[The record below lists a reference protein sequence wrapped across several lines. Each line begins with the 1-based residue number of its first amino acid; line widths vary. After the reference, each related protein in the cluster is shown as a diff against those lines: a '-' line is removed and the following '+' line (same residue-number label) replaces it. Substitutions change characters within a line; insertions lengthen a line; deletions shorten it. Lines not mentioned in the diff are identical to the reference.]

1 MADEEQKQILRDVKG
16 QFTSMERILREF
28 KADNKKKL
36 DEQLKANKEFL
47 ENVDAVKGLSESD
60 ADKIKRAGM
69 LEQSF
74 GFTREAAIGIA
85 ETTKSLNLVTER
97 MEQIEDFANQTGQDV
112 QNSAEYKALELQ
124 KKRLEELQKYGKNL
138 SGFEKTFVKFAGGTF
153 EEMKEAIKE
162 GGKLTQQGI
171 FSTLGDNL
179 SSDFDRLLTFLG
191 PIGGFLQQI
200 PFLGTLLTFIGDQL
214 KSVFVRLVISAK
226 ERLIDGKRQN
236 AIDTENLRLTK
247 KGLRN
252 DEKVMRNQTKQSMV
266 QGTTTVG
273 DDVVAGGGQDDD
285 AKGGGSFRAA
295 SIFLGVAAASGVAAG
310 AGLTAAA
317 AGMSAFATSA
327 FKFAGA
333 LAVGGLALGVGL
345 TGIFGAFAL
354 GDKMGAFEGM
364 QEFGKVNM
372 LKVLGSMLGLAT
384 LMGVLGGIVT
394 TGVGAL
400 IMGVGA
406 LAVMALIG
414 TLVVIGKGL
423 GEFATSILPFETMNV
438 PRMKQNIQQLA
449 SISGDIEELMKL
461 KGGRGFFNQAF
472 TDHPLEELANAL
484 SHYENDMSLAIKN
497 LTSLKG
503 ALKDFKLPELPE
515 SELTFG
521 AFFRGLF
528 GEDFAGELEDIAG
541 ISLTEDLGTKM
552 GALGDGLG
560 KIGDGLNKV
569 TEDNVSRLE
578 RIGEVVKDLRGNNR
592 SGGIEFNFNSPTPN
606 LKPED
611 ATQVPPQQINT
622 NVSPTVSTVNQ
633 NTVRRFNATGSNMG
647 KHSALHYPSLG

>member
-1 MADEEQKQILRDVKG
+1 MADDNLSASEQQSLVNKILTELRKSRAETTKG
-16 QFTSMERILREF
+16 QENARKTFEE
-28 KADNKKKL
+28 KL
-36 DEQLKANKEFL
+36 DNL
-47 ENVDAVKGLSESD
+47 EGLSDEM
-60 ADKIKRAGM
+60 KTIGKQAGM

-74 GFTREAAIGIA
+74 GFTKQAAMSIA
-85 ETTKSLNLVTER
+85 KTTDALELTKKR
-97 MEQIEDFANQTGQDV
+97 MDEIESIASQTGQDV
-112 QNSAEYKALELQ
+112 ESSAEYQRLKLE
-124 KKRLEELQKYGKNL
+124 KKNLEEFQKFGKNL
-138 SGFEKTFVKFAGGTF
+138 SGFERTFVKFAGGTF
-153 EEMKEAIKE
+153 EEMKESIKE

-214 KSVFVRLVISAK
+214 KSVLVRLVLAAK
-226 ERLIDGKRQN
+226 ARFIDGKKQET
-236 AIDTENLRLTK
+236 IDLENLRIAK

-252 DEKVMRNQTKQSMV
+252 DEKVMRNQTKQMMV

-273 DDVVAGGGQDDD
+273 DDVVGDSPEGDDSQ
-285 AKGGGSFRAA
+285 GGGSFRAA

-310 AGLTAAA
+310 AGLSAAA
-317 AGMSAFATSA
+317 VGMSAFATAA

-384 LMGVLGGIVT
+384 LMGVLGAIVT

-423 GEFATSILPFETMNV
+423 GEFAESILPFEQMNV
-438 PRMKQNIQQLA
+438 PRMKQNITQLA

-461 KGGRGFFNQAF
+461 KGGRGFFNQML
-472 TDHPLEELANAL
+472 TDHPLTELANAL
-484 SHYENDMSLAIKN
+484 ALYENDMSLAIKN

-521 AFFRGLF
+521 GFFRGLF

-578 RIGEVVKDLRGNNR
+578 RIGAVVKDLRGTNR
-592 SGGIEFNFNSPTPN
+592 SGGIEFNFNSPTPD
-606 LKPED
+606 LTPVD
-611 ATQVPPQQINT
+611 TTQAAPQTISTVVSPTISNRNT
-622 NVSPTVSTVNQ
+622 NVTK
-633 NTVRRFNATGSNMG
+633 RFNATGSSMG

>member
-1 MADEEQKQILRDVKG
+1 MADEETKQTLRDVKG
-16 QFTSMERILREF
+16 QFTSMERILKQFQE
-28 KADNKKKL
+28 DNKKKL
-36 DEQLKANKEFL
+36 EEQLKANKEFF
-47 ENVDAVKGLSESD
+47 ENVDKVKGLSERD

-85 ETTKSLNLVTER
+85 ETSKSLNLVTER
-97 MEQIEDFANQTGQDV
+97 MQQIEDFANQTGQDV
-112 QNSAEYKALELQ
+112 QSSAEYQALELQ
-124 KKRLEELQKYGKNL
+124 KKSLEELQKYGKNL
-138 SGFEKTFVKFAGGTF
+138 SGFERTFVKFAGGTF
-153 EEMKEAIKE
+153 EEMKKSIED

-171 FSTLGDNL
+171 LSTLGDNL
-179 SSDFDRLLTFLG
+179 SSDFDKLLTFLG
-191 PIGGFLQQI
+191 PIGGVLQQI
-200 PFLGTLLTFIGDQL
+200 PFLGTILTFIGDQL
-214 KSVFVRLVISAK
+214 KSVLVRLVLSAK
-226 ERLIDGKRQN
+226 ERFIDGRKQN
-236 AIDTENLRLTK
+236 AFDSASLKLQQQDA
-247 KGLRN
+247 RN
-252 DEKVMRNQTKQSMV
+252 NEIMRRNQTKQTMV

-273 DDVVAGGGQDDD
+273 DDVVGGTPEEDSQ
-285 AKGGGSFRAA
+285 GGGSFRAA

-384 LMGVLGGIVT
+384 LMGVLGAIVT

-414 TLVVIGKGL
+414 SLVVIGKGL
-423 GEFATSILPFETMNV
+423 GEFAESILPFEQMNV
-438 PRMKQNIQQLA
+438 PRIKQNITQLS
-449 SISGDIEELMKL
+449 SISSEITELMNMS
-461 KGGRGFFNQAF
+461 GGRGIIAQAF
-472 TDHPLEELANAL
+472 SEHPLTELANAL
-484 SHYENDMSLAIKN
+484 GHYENDMSLAIKN

-521 AFFRGLF
+521 GFFRGLF

-578 RIGEVVKDLRGNNR
+578 RIGAVVKDLRGTNR
-592 SGGIEFNFNSPTPN
+592 SGGIEFNFNSPTPD
-606 LKPED
+606 LTPVD
-611 ATQVPPQQINT
+611 TTQAAPQTISTVVSPTISNRNT
-622 NVSPTVSTVNQ
+622 NVTK
-633 NTVRRFNATGSNMG
+633 RFNATGSSMG

>member
-16 QFTSMERILREF
+16 KFTSMERILKEF
-28 KADNKKKL
+28 QADNKKKL
-36 DEQLKANKEFL
+36 EEQLKANKEFL
-47 ENVDAVKGLSESD
+47 ESVDAVKGLSERD

-112 QNSAEYKALELQ
+112 QTSAEYKALELQ
-124 KKRLEELQKYGKNL
+124 KKSLEELQKYGKNL
-138 SGFEKTFVKFAGGTF
+138 SGFERTFVKFAGGTF
-153 EEMKEAIKE
+153 EDMKKSIED

-171 FSTLGDNL
+171 VSTLGDNL

-191 PIGGFLQQI
+191 PIGGALQQI
-200 PFLGTLLTFIGDQL
+200 PFLGTILTFIGDQL
-214 KSVFVRLVISAK
+214 KSVFVRLVLSAK
-226 ERLIDGKRQN
+226 ERFIDGKKQN
-236 AIDTENLRLTK
+236 AIDTENLRIAKRGMKAQERATRDRYK
-247 KGLRN
+247 TEQAGQ
-252 DEKVMRNQTKQSMV
+252 VSGQTIAGGREEV
-266 QGTTTVG
+266 QGG
-273 DDVVAGGGQDDD
+273 DVNI
-285 AKGGGSFRAA
+285 GSFGTASVFLGAAA
-295 SIFLGVAAASGVAAG
+295 SIGGAAG
-310 AGLTAAA
+310 AGLKAAA
-317 AGMSAFATSA
+317 FGMMAFGKAA
-327 FKFAGA
+327 FVFAKA
-333 LAVGGLALGVGL
+333 LAIGGLALGVGL
-345 TGIFGAFAL
+345 TGVFGSFAL
-354 GDKMGAFEGM
+354 GEKMGAFEGM
-364 QEFGKVNM
+364 EAFGKVNM

-384 LMGVLGGIVT
+384 LMGVLGAIVS

-414 TLVVIGKGL
+414 SLVVIGKGL
-423 GEFATSILPFETMNV
+423 GEFAESILPFEQMNV
-438 PRMKQNIQQLA
+438 PRIKQNISQLA
-449 SISGDIEELMKL
+449 SISSEITELMNMS
-461 KGGRGFFNQAF
+461 GGRGIITQAF
-472 TDHPLEELANAL
+472 SEHPLTELANAL
-484 SHYENDMSLAIKN
+484 GHYESDMSLAIKN

-528 GEDFAGELEDIAG
+528 GEDFAGELESIAG

-578 RIGEVVKDLRGNNR
+578 RIGEVVKDLRGTNR

-611 ATQVPPQQINT
+611 ATQVPPQTIST
-622 NVSPTVSTVNQ
+622 VVSPTISNRSTNV
-633 NTVRRFNATGSNMG
+633 TKRFNATGSNMG

>member
-1 MADEEQKQILRDVKG
+1 MADDNLSASEQQSLVNKILTELRKSRAETTKG
-16 QFTSMERILREF
+16 QENARKTFEE
-28 KADNKKKL
+28 KL
-36 DEQLKANKEFL
+36 DNL
-47 ENVDAVKGLSESD
+47 EGLSDEM
-60 ADKIKRAGM
+60 KTIGKQAGM

-74 GFTREAAIGIA
+74 GFTKQAAMSIAKTTDALELTKKRMDEMSSIA
-85 ETTKSLNLVTER
+85 E
-97 MEQIEDFANQTGQDV
+97 QTGQDV
-112 QNSAEYKALELQ
+112 ESSAEYQRLKLE
-124 KKRLEELQKYGKNL
+124 KKNLEEFQKFGKNL
-138 SGFEKTFVKFAGGTF
+138 SGFERTFVKFAGGTF
-153 EEMKEAIKE
+153 EEMKESIKE

-191 PIGGFLQQI
+191 PISGFLQQI

-214 KSVFVRLVISAK
+214 KSVLVRLVLAAK
-226 ERLIDGKRQN
+226 SRLIDGKKQQS
-236 AIDTENLRLTK
+236 IDLENLRIAKRGMKAQERATRDRYK
-247 KGLRN
+247 TEQAGQ
-252 DEKVMRNQTKQSMV
+252 VSGQTIAGTREEV
-266 QGTTTVG
+266 QGG
-273 DDVVAGGGQDDD
+273 DVNI
-285 AKGGGSFRAA
+285 GSFGTA
-295 SIFLGVAAASGVAAG
+295 SVFLGTAAAIGGAAG
-310 AGLTAAA
+310 AGLSAAA
-317 AGMSAFATSA
+317 VGMGAFAKASFA
-327 FKFAGA
+327 FAKA
-333 LAVGGLALGVGL
+333 LAIGGLALGVGL
-345 TGIFGAFAL
+345 TGVFGSFAL
-354 GDKMGAFEGM
+354 GEKMGAFEGM
-364 QEFGKVNM
+364 EAFGKVNM

-384 LMGVLGGIVT
+384 LMGVLGGIVS

-406 LAVMALIG
+406 VAVMALIG

-423 GEFATSILPFETMNV
+423 GEFAESILPFEQMNV

-449 SISGDIEELMKL
+449 SISGDIEQLMEL

-472 TDHPLEELANAL
+472 TDHPLTELANAL
-484 SHYENDMSLAIKN
+484 ALYENDMSLAVKN

-578 RIGEVVKDLRGNNR
+578 RIGAVVKDLRGTNR

-606 LKPED
+606 LKPEN

>member
-1 MADEEQKQILRDVKG
+1 MADDNLSASEQQSLVNKILTELRKSRAETTKG
-16 QFTSMERILREF
+16 QENARKTFEE
-28 KADNKKKL
+28 KL
-36 DEQLKANKEFL
+36 DNL
-47 ENVDAVKGLSESD
+47 EGLSDEM
-60 ADKIKRAGM
+60 KTIGKQAGM

-74 GFTREAAIGIA
+74 GFTKQAAMSIA
-85 ETTKSLNLVTER
+85 KTTDALELTKKR
-97 MEQIEDFANQTGQDV
+97 MDEIESIASQTGQDV
-112 QNSAEYKALELQ
+112 ESSAEYQRLKLE
-124 KKRLEELQKYGKNL
+124 KKNLEEFQKFGKNL
-138 SGFEKTFVKFAGGTF
+138 SGFERTFVKFAGGTF
-153 EEMKEAIKE
+153 EEMKKSIED

-171 FSTLGDNL
+171 LSTLGDNL
-179 SSDFDRLLTFLG
+179 SSDFDKLLTFLG
-191 PIGGFLQQI
+191 PIGGVLQQI
-200 PFLGTLLTFIGDQL
+200 PFLGTILTFIGDQL
-214 KSVFVRLVISAK
+214 KSVLVRLVLSAK
-226 ERLIDGKRQN
+226 ERFIDGRKQN
-236 AIDTENLRLTK
+236 AFDSASLKLQQQDA
-247 KGLRN
+247 RN
-252 DEKVMRNQTKQSMV
+252 NEIMRRNQTKQTMV

-273 DDVVAGGGQDDD
+273 DDVVGGTPEEDSQ
-285 AKGGGSFRAA
+285 GGGSFRAA

-384 LMGVLGGIVT
+384 LMGVLGAIVT

-423 GEFATSILPFETMNV
+423 GEFAESILPFEQMNV
-438 PRMKQNIQQLA
+438 PRMKQSITQLA

-461 KGGRGFFNQAF
+461 KGGRGFFNQML
-472 TDHPLEELANAL
+472 TDHPLTELANAL
-484 SHYENDMSLAIKN
+484 ALYENDMSLAIKN

-521 AFFRGLF
+521 GFFRGLF

-578 RIGEVVKDLRGNNR
+578 RIGAVVKDLRGTNR
-592 SGGIEFNFNSPTPN
+592 SGGIEFNFNSPTPD
-606 LKPED
+606 LTPVD
-611 ATQVPPQQINT
+611 TTQAAPQTISTVVSPTISNRNT
-622 NVSPTVSTVNQ
+622 NVTK
-633 NTVRRFNATGSNMG
+633 RFNATGSSMG